1 MCCSVLQCI
10 AVCCSVLQCFTVCC
24 SVALRKVCRVL
35 LYDIGLVF
43 TYIRLCYSCTELA
56 CMPQGSSAHNMLQCV
71 AVCCSMSQCVAV
83 CCSVLQCVAVCCSV
97 YAAGL
102 LCTRTRLFYTYID
115 PSRHRRLLQMQTALC
130 CFLFS
135 FLTGVFLLSFTL
147 TLPLFVHWLPP
158 YFFLSHTEHGK
169 PQFLF
174 EQHRLRRCLFKSLFV
189 SQCAAVC
196 CSVSQ
201 LLFEQR

>member
-1 MCCSVLQCI
+1 MHRARVYATGLFCSQHV
-10 AVCCSVLQCFTVCC
+10 AVCCSVLQ
-24 SVALRKVCRVL
+24 
-35 LYDIGLVF
+35 Y
-43 TYIRLCYSCTELA
+43 
-56 CMPQGSSAHNMLQCV
+56 V

-130 CFLFS
+130 CLLFS
-135 FLTGVFLLSFTL
+135 FFTGVFSLSFSL
-147 TLPLFVHWLPP
+147 TLLPLVLWLPP
-158 YFFLSHTEHGK
+158 YLFLSHTEHSK

-174 EQHRLRRCLFKSLFV
+174 EQHRFRKGLFKSLFV
-189 SQCAAVC
+189 LQCAAVC